1 MSFVHLHTHSHYSLL
16 DGLSKVPQLVAKAK
30 EYGMSAI
37 ALTDHGAMYGVV
49 EFYQKCTKAG
59 IKPIIGVE
67 AYVAPNGRLNKR
79 PRIDEVRY
87 HLVLL
92 VKNATGYQNLLK
104 LTSRAHLE
112 GFYYKP
118 RIDWELLEEYHEGLI
133 ALSACVQ
140 GEIPQSILAG
150 DAAKTEE
157 LIKRF
162 QRVFG
167 PDNFYL
173 ELQHH
178 PTMPEQTIVNAA
190 LKEWGKKLNVA
201 LVATADTHYIEPA
214 DAEAQDVLLCLQM
227 KKLKSDPNRLC
238 LLDIDASFKSPEQ
251 MAADFADVPA
261 AVTNTVRIAEQC
273 NFELKL
279 GEIKLPTFAVPA
291 SQTAD
296 EYLADLCQQGLPRR
310 YGATPSQVVLDRL
323 TYELGVIKKTGYAS
337 YFLIVSDFVN
347 WAKDNGIVV
356 GPGRGSAAGSI
367 VSYLTNITN
376 VDPIKFELLFERFLN
391 PERISMPDIDLDFAD
406 TRRDEVIRYVE
417 AKYGHDHVAQ
427 IITFGTM
434 AARAAIRDT
443 GRVLGL
449 PYAYGDKI
457 SKLIPTF
464 ASLDEALER
473 EPELKKMYDTEADA
487 KTLIDTAKRIE
498 DNCRHTSTHACGVL
512 ITPAPVMRQ
521 LFANTPWGQ
530 SKPWDY

>member
-310 YGATPSQVVLDRL
+310 YGDTPTQVVLERL
-323 TYELGVIKKTGYAS
+323 TYEL
-337 YFLIVSDFVN
+337 
-347 WAKDNGIVV
+347 
-356 GPGRGSAAGSI
+356 
-367 VSYLTNITN
+367 
-376 VDPIKFELLFERFLN
+376 
-391 PERISMPDIDLDFAD
+391 
-406 TRRDEVIRYVE
+406 
-417 AKYGHDHVAQ
+417 
-427 IITFGTM
+427 
-434 AARAAIRDT
+434 
-443 GRVLGL
+443 
-449 PYAYGDKI
+449 
-457 SKLIPTF
+457 
-464 ASLDEALER
+464 
-473 EPELKKMYDTEADA
+473 
-487 KTLIDTAKRIE
+487 
-498 DNCRHTSTHACGVL
+498 
-512 ITPAPVMRQ
+512 
-521 LFANTPWGQ
+521 
-530 SKPWDY
+530 